1 MCDMLFKFSPI
12 FFLSLFFFFFFFFF
26 NLNLNLNFLH
36 HNYCEETS
44 RIISLGQFICENVC
58 IAKSGPHLKLG
69 QVLIVQMTM

>member
-1 MCDMLFKFSPI
+1 MLFKFSPI
-12 FFLSLFFFFFFFFF
+12 FFLSLFFFF

-36 HNYCEETS
+36 HNYCEETF

-58 IAKSGPHLKLG
+58 IAKSGPQLKLG